1 MDLTSLLKEAN
12 ILLPLTVQNKEECI
26 DKMADCMAKAGFVT
40 DKISY
45 VETVL
50 NREKTGST
58 GIGFGVAIPHG
69 KSRGVAAPGLAFA
82 RLSQPVEW
90 QSLDGNPVSV
100 VFLIA
105 VPEENVGNEHL
116 QILIAIS
123 RKLIHEDFRN
133 QLLTAQSPKEVLA
146 ILQSL

>member
-1 MDLTSLLKEAN
+1 MDLTNLLTEET
-12 ILLPLTVQNKEECI
+12 ILLPLDVKSKAECI
-26 DKMADCMAKAGFVT
+26 HKMADSMVKAGFVT
-40 DKISY
+40 DKLNYI
-45 VETVL
+45 EMVL
-50 NREKTGST
+50 HREKTGST

-69 KSRGVAAPGLAFA
+69 KSRGVAIPGLAFA
-82 RLSQPVEW
+82 RLAQPVDW

-123 RKLIHEDFRN
+123 RKLMHEDFRN
-133 QLLTAQSPKEVLA
+133 QLLTAQSPKAVLD
-146 ILQSL
+146 ILQNL